1 MPTTKITTKHQVT
14 IPHDVFKMLDL
25 SVGDILETFSE
36 GGKIVMVPKR
46 LTDRTPAVKLSS
58 QEQKILGRAQDKIE
72 LINND
77 ALNSRGLTKA
87 EIKVAIKADLVD
99 PDQVWWWTEK
109 SQKGHRESLKE
120 TETGGLESFD
130 SIEGLKARLTG

>member
-87 EIKVAIKADLVD
+87 EIKVAIKADLID
-99 PDQVWWWTEK
+99 PDQAWWWTEK
-109 SQKGHRESLKE
+109 SQKGHRESLHE
-120 TETGGLESFD
+120 TAGGESFD
-130 SIEGLKARLTG
+130 SVEGLKAHLTS